1 MHLSKLQ
8 LLGFKSFADDTTLEF
23 GAGITAVVGPNGSGK
38 SNIVDAILWALG
50 ERSHKA
56 LRGHAATDVIFN
68 GAATRKPTGLAEVSL
83 FFDNSDG
90 TLPLGFQEVQVT
102 RRLFRD
108 GDNEYRLGGSKCR
121 LRDVLDLFLDTG
133 VGPDAGCIISQGE
146 IDAILS
152 AKPEDRRGLIE
163 GAAGIQKYHA
173 RRSETRRR
181 LDKVSVDLTRIGDI
195 TSELEKQVEPLKHQ
209 AEIARQYDALVAR
222 LRALQLA
229 ILARDYAARV
239 TRLELNQAAQIE
251 SGARVDAARLA
262 IENFERLEQL
272 TSRRLRELEAEV
284 ETLSDA
290 LTECISQLKS
300 VEGEIAV
307 ARERRRALSE
317 QGEYQAREIGG
328 LRARVA
334 TTREQI
340 AATSAAIARAQNENS
355 GLNVAAAHAEAKLG
369 QANAQLSEAARE
381 LQIAQNAV
389 IEKMRAGQKRRENI
403 ATARAEIAG
412 LETRLAELG
421 RLETDGAAEAH
432 ALDSARALATKS
444 LQELRAQIADQ
455 RAADAARAALESARQ
470 SAKVAAETLRDARE
484 TRAKSASRA
493 GALRELEENLEGFA
507 GGTRAVLSAAQKGE
521 LPANYTPVA
530 DAIRAPRE
538 LELAIEIALGAAVN
552 NLICPDNAAAKTAI
566 EWLKRRS
573 AGRATFLPLDALRA
587 SGLGQRTL
595 DVLHDK
601 AVRGLASELVECAPE
616 FGKAVDYLL
625 GRILIVETLED
636 GTRLARRCDNG
647 ARLVTLDGELVL
659 PAGAITG
666 GAGKGRGSGLLKRK
680 RELDEFEAQLTDL
693 QSQVEGANAALTES
707 QSEVA
712 ARENE
717 VRLASEN
724 HNELRRQ
731 LARQEREVEGIE
743 RELRRCAGQRE
754 VLESGLRAAREQLET
769 KRAAREN
776 AESAAARDDADSSE
790 LESRVEGAR
799 AVVGARQSEKDAIAA
814 EVADVR
820 AQFGAAQERLSAMR
834 REIAELGRAISDA
847 ENQIKIKQAQ
857 IDRATSEDA
866 QIVGAQ
872 SALVARLEELT
883 QRNADLEYAARGA
896 RAQRGEALEK
906 LEEVGGDLKS
916 ARTDLHG
923 AEDEL
928 HKIEV
933 KIAST
938 QAEISDMERRLREEF
953 SLESVSVLECLESG
967 ASLRFVQ
974 PPAPEVEDED
984 APDVLAQDEATAP
997 TSDPHALKTPAEEL
1011 EDLLAEPDAVEAKT
1025 PVFALDYFL
1034 RDETFE
1040 RRKALAEIEELA
1052 RKVSGL
1058 GAVNTGAV
1066 AQYEAVKER
1075 LDFLTEQRADLEI
1088 ARDELN
1094 AIMLEIDGRMKSQ
1107 FLETFTAIRAAF
1119 SDLFARV
1126 FGGGQT
1132 HLALTDPENLLE
1144 TGIELRVQLPG
1155 KAAQDISLL
1164 SGGERA
1170 LTALSFM
1177 MAILRVR
1184 PAPFV
1189 ILDEVDAPLDQSNVG
1204 RFTDLLREFTDST
1217 QFIVITHNNGTMQAA
1232 DVLYGVTQQEPGHLD
1247 ADERAFGR
1255 DRRNARS
1262 RRFGRRLSGFLVI
1275 YGESCQ
1281 RSNAVGRAA
1290 CGALGLTLCC
1300 CAADQIEGAA
1310 SGAPYG
1316 LADVK
1321 SSPLNQR
1328 LR

>member
-90 TLPLGFQEVQVT
+90 TLPIGLGEVQVT

-108 GDNEYRLGGSKCR
+108 GEGEYRLGGSKCR

-163 GAAGIQKYHA
+163 GAAGIQKYHS

-209 AEIARQYDALVAR
+209 AEIARQYDGLVAR

-229 ILARDYAARV
+229 TLARDYAARV

-251 SGARVDAARLA
+251 SGARVEAARLA

-369 QANAQLSEAARE
+369 RANAGLSEAARE

-389 IEKMRAGQKRRENI
+389 IEKMRAGQKGRENI

-412 LETRLAELG
+412 LENRLSELG
-421 RLETDGAAEAH
+421 TLETDGAAEA
-432 ALDSARALATKS
+432 ASLDAARALATKS

-455 RAADAARAALESARQ
+455 SAADAARAHLESARQ
-470 SAKVAAETLRDARE
+470 SAKIAAETLRDARE

-521 LPANYTPVA
+521 LAGVYTPVA
-530 DAIRAPRE
+530 SAIRAPRE
-538 LELAIEIALGAAVN
+538 MELAIEIALGAAVN

-573 AGRATFLPLDALRA
+573 AGRATFLPLDALRS

-595 DVLHDK
+595 DVLGDK

-636 GTRLARRCDNG
+636 ATRLARRCDNG

-693 QSQVEGANAALTES
+693 QNQIENANAALTAS
-707 QSEVA
+707 QNEVA

-717 VRLASEN
+717 VRLAGEN

-743 RELRRCAGQRE
+743 RELRRFAGQRAA
-754 VLESGLRAAREQLET
+754 LESGVRAAREQLET

-799 AVVGARQSEKDAIAA
+799 AVVGARQSEKDAVAA

-834 REIAELGRAISDA
+834 REIAELSRAIGDA
-847 ENQIKIKQAQ
+847 ENQIKSKQAQ

-896 RAQRGEALEK
+896 RAQRGDALGK
-906 LEEVGGDLKS
+906 LEEVGGGLKS
-916 ARTDLHG
+916 ARTKLHG

-933 KIAST
+933 KIAAT
-938 QAEISDMERRLREEF
+938 QAEIADMERRLHEEF
-953 SLESVSVLECLESG
+953 SLECASVLGCLESG
-967 ASLRFVQ
+967 APLRFVQ
-974 PPAPEVEDED
+974 ISAPEIEGENASDDLARDE
-984 APDVLAQDEATAP
+984 PN
-997 TSDPHALKTPAEEL
+997 DPRALKTPAAEL
-1011 EDLLAEPDAVEAKT
+1011 ESLLAEPEIVEAKA
-1025 PVFALDYFL
+1025 PVFALDFFL

-1075 LDFLTEQRADLEI
+1075 LDFLIEQRADLEI

-1119 SDLFARV
+1119 ADLFARV

-1177 MAILRVR
+1177 MAILKVR

-1232 DVLYGVTQQEPGHLD
+1232 DVLYGVTQQEPGISTLM
-1247 ADERAFGR
+1247 
-1255 DRRNARS
+1255 S
-1262 RRFGRRLSGFLVI
+1262 VRLAETAEMEEVGVL
-1275 YGESCQ
+1275 
-1281 RSNAVGRAA
+1281 AVA
-1290 CGALGLTLCC
+1290 
-1300 CAADQIEGAA
+1300 
-1310 SGAPYG
+1310 
-1316 LADVK
+1316 
-1321 SSPLNQR
+1321 
-1328 LR
+1328 